1 VAVNLGDDARRPGK
15 QGATGVVDLCPV
27 TVAISPAI
35 NGELKQVTAMRWR
48 CLDTRRKAGRR
59 RSPACLSDSTAA
71 SFVR

>member
-1 VAVNLGDDARRPGK
+1 VAVYLGDDARRPGK
-15 QGATGVVDLCPV
+15 QGATSAVDWCPV

-48 CLDTRRKAGRR
+48 CLDTRRKAIRR
-59 RSPACLSDSTAA
+59 RSLACLSDSTAA